1 MSTNAK
7 DFDFNSYFDLQKR
20 AFAPWVEASELTL
33 KQWEKVARH
42 GYEAAGEALELTLS
56 QARIALSAV
65 STKDASQLASK
76 QTELASEFLAKQTA
90 RSQELMKIAATGQAE
105 FGKWF
110 QSANEEFNATLRKS
124 A

>member
-1 MSTNAK
+1 MSTKAK
-7 DFDFNSYFDLQKR
+7 DFDFNNYFDFQKR
-20 AFAPWVEASELTL
+20 ALAPWIEASELTL
-33 KQWEKVARH
+33 KHMEKITRH
-42 GYEAAGEALELTLS
+42 GYEAIGEAIELGMN
-56 QARIALSAV
+56 QARITLSA
-65 STKDASQLASK
+65 KDASQLAAK
-76 QTELASEFLAKQTA
+76 QTELASEFVAKQTA